1 MKQKLS
7 WLFRLLLADY
17 YNKPKYNDNLK
28 SIEKVG
34 DLFPLLY
41 NGCFEYY
48 LGNEE
53 GRIDVNVCITYE
65 FGEHKM
71 NLDLAAL
78 ETLISSNEK
87 MAHLKPI
94 LDFWENWGNGK
105 VLYAPL
111 IDYVWLVFDIEGNNP
126 INITPWHYTMFHA
139 NAITRDKEVK
149 CAIIKNLLDELRFT
163 TDNFESY
170 RRVISNFPDATTVRS
185 LGLKSYNN
193 NKLIRLYI
201 IGEDL
206 KDLYELL
213 VNNHWPGNIET
224 LKSLLDPFAG
234 MCFKYALALDINP
247 DVMPK
252 IGLELYPH
260 RHHFNAFMKQVAE
273 QGLCKDETLNDLLLW
288 TGELELDTLS
298 DTSAMYNH
306 NETGNK
312 DAGSEKLQ
320 GKFKVKKSIPLVK
333 FIYEQ
338 GKPLAAKA
346 YLYHTKA

>member
-17 YNKPKYNDNLK
+17 YTKPKYKDNLK

-65 FGEHKM
+65 FGEHKLNM
-71 NLDLAAL
+71 DLPAL
-78 ETLISSNEK
+78 ESLISSDEK

-94 LDFWENWGNGK
+94 LTFWENWGNGK
-105 VLYAPL
+105 ILYAPL
-111 IDYVWLVFDIEGNNP
+111 IDYVWLVFDIEDNNP
-126 INITPWHYTMFHA
+126 ISITPWHYTMFHA
-139 NAITRDKEVK
+139 NAITRDKQVK
-149 CAIIKNLLDELRFT
+149 SAIIKNLLDELGFT
-163 TDNFESY
+163 TDHFESY
-170 RRVISNFPDATTVRS
+170 NRVFSNFPDATIIRS
-185 LGLKSYNN
+185 LGLKSYHN
-193 NKLIRLYI
+193 NKLIRLYV

-213 VNNHWPGNIET
+213 ENNHWPGNAET
-224 LKSLLDPFAG
+224 LKSQLASFAG
-234 MCFKYALALDINP
+234 MCFKYALALDIGP

-252 IGLELYPH
+252 IGLEFYPH
-260 RHHFNAFMKQVAE
+260 RHHFHAFMQQLAE
-273 QGLCKDETLNDLLLW
+273 QGLCQEETLHDLLLW
-288 TGELELDTLS
+288 TGELELETLS
-298 DTSAMYNH
+298 DTSTVLNH
-306 NETGNK
+306 NGIGNTPAHH
-312 DAGSEKLQ
+312 DNLHE
-320 GKFKVKKSIPLVK
+320 KFKVKRSIPLVK
-333 FIYEQ
+333 FIYEE
-338 GKPLAAKA
+338 GKPLVAKA